1 MQSELLKM
9 AEGLSLVAAALTEI
23 AKDSVSKEMKTV
35 EKNVPGTTKTREKAK
50 AEDSSE
56 PEKETSP
63 KIGIED
69 IRAVLAE
76 KSQDGKSKEVKDLLN
91 QYGVA
96 KLSAVAE
103 KEYPGLLQKAK
114 AL

>member
-9 AEGLSLVAAALTEI
+9 AEGFSLVASALTEI
-23 AKDSVSKEMKTV
+23 AKDSGSKETKAV
-35 EKNVPGTTKTREKAK
+35 GNVPGTVKTREKAK
-50 AEDSSE
+50 AVDSSE
-56 PEKETSP
+56 PEKDSSP

-76 KSQDGKSKEVKDLLN
+76 KSQDGKSKEVKALLN
-91 QYGVA
+91 QYGVS

>member
-9 AEGLSLVAAALTEI
+9 AEGFSLVAAALTEI
-23 AKDSVSKEMKTV
+23 AKDSGSKETKTV

-50 AEDSSE
+50 AGDGSE
-56 PEKETSP
+56 PEKDSSP

-76 KSQDGKSKEVKDLLN
+76 KSQEGKSKEVKCLLN

-103 KEYPGLLQKAK
+103 KEYPGLLKKAK

>member
-9 AEGLSLVAAALTEI
+9 AEGFSLVASALTAI
-23 AKDSVSKEMKTV
+23 AKDNDSGSKGQQTV
-35 EKNVPGTTKTREKAK
+35 EKVPEPVKGKAQAGVAK
-50 AEDSSE
+50 DNGSQVN
-56 PEKETSP
+56 
-63 KIGIED
+63 IED

-76 KSQDGKSKEVKDLLN
+76 KSQDGKSKEVKALLN

-96 KLSAVAE
+96 KLSAVEE

>member
-23 AKDSVSKEMKTV
+23 AKDSGSKEAPAV
-35 EKNVPGTTKTREKAK
+35 ENVTEPVKSKAGN
-50 AEDSSE
+50 SSE
-56 PEKETSP
+56 PEKGTSP

-76 KSQDGKSKEVKDLLN
+76 KSQDGKSKEVKALLN
-91 QYGVA
+91 QYGVS

-103 KEYPGLLQKAK
+103 KEYSGLLQKAK

>member
-1 MQSELLKM
+1 MQNELLKM
-9 AEGLSLVAAALTEI
+9 AESLSLVAAALAEI
-23 AKDSVSKEMKTV
+23 AKNKESGSKETPAV
-35 EKNVPGTTKTREKAK
+35 ENVTEPVKAK
-50 AEDSSE
+50 AGDSSE
-56 PEKETSP
+56 PEKGISP

-76 KSQDGKSKEVKDLLN
+76 KSQDGKSKEVKALLN

-103 KEYPGLLQKAK
+103 KEYPGLLKKAK